1 MERDSRR
8 TQQSA
13 LKASSKLEFNRVVAI
28 RDAAGLI
35 ITRDHRHGR
44 VNAETYPDENDLLAA
59 WEAIVT
65 ELEPGALDVEE
76 TEVDDSTEG
85 PSSGSKAAGH

>member
-28 RDAAGLI
+28 RDAALLI
-35 ITRDHRHGR
+35 GDC
-44 VNAETYPDENDLLAA
+44 
-59 WEAIVT
+59 
-65 ELEPGALDVEE
+65 
-76 TEVDDSTEG
+76 
-85 PSSGSKAAGH
+85 